1 MLLDLRE
8 TVRNSKPIKYT
19 LITLICI
26 PFVLFGIGSYFSG
39 GNAPSVATVD
49 GENITQP
56 ELDAAAQRQ
65 RQQLAQLFGGQLPE
79 AFADESA
86 LRAQALDQLVT
97 QRVLAGEVAE
107 QRFAVGDATLGRTI
121 RELPAFLDEEG
132 RFDAALYERQVRASG
147 LSVAA
152 FEQSFRDD
160 TALNQFRIGV
170 VDTSFTLPSEAERL
184 EALARQRRTVDGVSF
199 DLEAAMASIEPT
211 EEEVEG
217 HFTANADAYRWP
229 ERVEDRLG
237 RARGRRARR
246 WHGGHRGGGARTLR
260 VEPRELRAARA
271 ESGLAHPPEPRGRCR
286 RRGGRR
292 EAGRADRRP
301 GACRRGRR
309 RTSPTSRASC
319 RTTWGSAEAG
329 GSLGTIA
336 PGAMVPEFEEAVFAL
351 EGEGNLSEPVRSD
364 FGLHLI
370 RLDGITTEEGRSF
383 DEVREE
389 IIAELGAERADREF
403 FELRSELA
411 EIVFDESD
419 SLEPAAEATGLEVQS
434 SDWLDADTIG
444 EAGPVLSNPAVF
456 TAVNDPEVR
465 EEGNNSELI
474 EIGDRH
480 VVALRVTESE
490 GERPKTLEDV
500 REQVVEELKRERAGK
515 RLDALV
521 DEAIAA
527 LGEGTAVAAVAA
539 DEPLAEAIEGE
550 VLERSSTRFDAG
562 VVREIFSLSR
572 PTDAA
577 PRTASA
583 VLGDGDRL
591 AYALRSVDTPSA
603 AAPAN
608 GEDGESAASAPLAE
622 APGVAPEADPR
633 LGNVEFEALLG
644 SLRSRADVDLEP

>member
-19 LITLICI
+19 LITLICV

-39 GNAPSVATVD
+39 GNVPSVATVD
-49 GENITQP
+49 GEDITQP
-56 ELDAAAQRQ
+56 ELDAAVQRQ
-65 RQQLAQLFGGQLPE
+65 RQQLTQMFGGQLPE
-79 AFADESA
+79 AFADDSA

-97 QRVLAGEVAE
+97 QRVLAGEVAG
-107 QRFAVGDATLGRTI
+107 QRFAVGDATLGRAI
-121 RELPAFLDEEG
+121 RELPAFLDEDG
-132 RFDAALYERQVRASG
+132 RFDATLYERQIRASG

-160 TALNQFRIGV
+160 TALNQFRVGV

-184 EALARQRRTVDGVSF
+184 RALARQTRTVDAVRF
-199 DLEAAMASIEPT
+199 DLEAAMASVEPT
-211 EEEVEG
+211 EDDVEAY
-217 HFTANADAYRWP
+217 FRDNADAYRWP
-229 ERVEDRLG
+229 ERVKIDWIELEADALAGDMEATEEEARERYEANRESYVRSEQRKASHILLSLDADADDEEVAAKRAELLAARERIEGGEDF
-237 RARGRRARR
+237 ADVA
-246 WHGGHRGGGARTLR
+246 
-260 VEPRELRAARA
+260 REL
-271 ESGLAHPPEPRGRCR
+271 S
-286 RRGGRR
+286 
-292 EAGRADRRP
+292 DDV
-301 GACRRGRR
+301 
-309 RTSPTSRASC
+309 
-319 RTTWGSAEAG
+319 GSAEAG

-351 EGEGNLSEPVRSD
+351 EGEGSLSEPVRTD

-370 RLDGITTEEGRSF
+370 RLDDVTPEEGRSF

-403 FELRSELA
+403 FELRTELA

-456 TAVNDPEVR
+456 AAANDPEVR

-474 EIGDRH
+474 EVGDRH

-500 REQVVEELKRERAGK
+500 RGQVVDELKRARAGE
-515 RLDALV
+515 RLDALA
-521 DEAIAA
+521 DEAVTA
-527 LGEGTAVAAVAA
+527 LDEGTAVAAIAA
-539 DEPLAEAIEGE
+539 DESLAEAIGNE
-550 VLERSSTRFDAG
+550 VLERNSTRFDAD
-562 VVREIFSLSR
+562 VVREIFSLPR

-591 AYALRSVDTPSA
+591 AYALRSVDTP
-603 AAPAN
+603 PAGTD
-608 GEDGESAASAPLAE
+608 GEEDESAASASLAA
-622 APGVAPEADPR
+622 APGPDPR
-633 LGNVEFEALLG
+633 LGDVEFEALLG